1 MHDVRGLRVERG
13 RHGGHRTQVHLGL
26 GHVQGDVHA
35 SGTDENLAVR
45 NLQKNQ
51 FFVQFWIKSNFW

>member
-35 SGTDENLAVR
+35 GGTDENLAVR

-51 FFVQFWIKSNFW
+51 FFV

>member
-45 NLQKNQ
+45 NLQK
-51 FFVQFWIKSNFW
+51 KSVFRSVLDQE